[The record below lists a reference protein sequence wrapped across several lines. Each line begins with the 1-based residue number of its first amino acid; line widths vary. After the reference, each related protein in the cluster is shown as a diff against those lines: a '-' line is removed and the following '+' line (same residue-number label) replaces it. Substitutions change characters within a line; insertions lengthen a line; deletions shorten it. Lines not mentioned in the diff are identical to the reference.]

1 MESHDCNNGRGIV
14 RRAGDGVESTS
25 DDVGVVSLGVVG
37 GGPSLPAIRTT
48 SRWV

>member
-37 GGPSLPAIRTT
+37 CGPSLPAIRTT